1 MAPDERRFDDEQLAL
16 VLRRA
21 VELERRRDRT
31 PAPLRPPPSGS
42 GFSSDEVRAI
52 AAEAGIDAGAVERA
66 LREAAEG
73 PASAASRAVGGPLRL
88 RREATV
94 YGRLTEAVQPQLI
107 GRIRRE
113 AAHHGVV
120 VPEPGSLVWRSVG
133 QPTQLD
139 VVVEPEGSSTR
150 VTVAADRSGAAA
162 LTVFGSFAA
171 WLVAAGIT
179 GAALDPTGVAGAA
192 AILGT
197 AVVGGA
203 ATART
208 LWALG
213 TRRVREKMARLLG
226 AVDGGLEGAAG
237 EPGVEPD

>member
-1 MAPDERRFDDEQLAL
+1 M
-16 VLRRA
+16 
-21 VELERRRDRT
+21 
-31 PAPLRPPPSGS
+31 
-42 GFSSDEVRAI
+42 
-52 AAEAGIDAGAVERA
+52 
-66 LREAAEG
+66 
-73 PASAASRAVGGPLRL
+73 
-88 RREATV
+88 
-94 YGRLTEAVQPQLI
+94 
-107 GRIRRE
+107 
-113 AAHHGVV
+113 V

-192 AILGT
+192 AILGA

-213 TRRVREKMARLLG
+213 TRRVRDKMARLLG

-237 EPGVEPD
+237 ERGAEQD